1 MKSTFKIS
9 IKLPFLI
16 MTKLLLKLNVHPLVT
31 EDMNHSRK

>member
-9 IKLPFLI
+9 IQLPFLI
-16 MTKLLLKLNVHPLVT
+16 MTKLLLKLNAYPLVT